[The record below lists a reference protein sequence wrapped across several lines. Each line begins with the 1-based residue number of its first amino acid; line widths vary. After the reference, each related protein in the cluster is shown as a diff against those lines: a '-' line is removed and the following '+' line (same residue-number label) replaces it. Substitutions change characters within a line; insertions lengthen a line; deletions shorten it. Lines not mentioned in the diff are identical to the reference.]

1 MFSCSGGRRFVQARW
16 DASCAHPASQALC
29 GTLPSLG
36 DGDGL
41 ASSTPSITCGFPEPD
56 LAFPIASTCFISRS
70 WDPIVDE
77 AAMGATVDVPL
88 HSCLEKVADMVD

>member
-1 MFSCSGGRRFVQARW
+1 V
-16 DASCAHPASQALC
+16 ASPSL
-29 GTLPSLG
+29 TLP
-36 DGDGL
+36 
-41 ASSTPSITCGFPEPD
+41 
-56 LAFPIASTCFISRS
+56 FPIASTCFISRS